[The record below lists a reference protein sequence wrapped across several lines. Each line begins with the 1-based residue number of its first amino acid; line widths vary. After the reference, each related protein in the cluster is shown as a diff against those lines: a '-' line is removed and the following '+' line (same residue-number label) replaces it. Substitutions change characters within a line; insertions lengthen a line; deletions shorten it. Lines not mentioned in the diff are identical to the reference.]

1 MKISF
6 FGFLFLFRFSI
17 QFPNITLIAST
28 LCIEKKLSKEDSKFV
43 DPILQG
49 VKEAL
54 FFISNATILQ
64 SDWSTILKLFS
75 THYLV
80 V

>member
-17 QFPNITLIAST
+17 QLHNITLIDST